1 MIAWGLAVGFLLQ
14 GAGLMVPV
22 FLGQS
27 QMAATLG
34 FGRGMK
40 FLSFLAPLLVSLGF
54 VSGLVMLC
62 QRPAWQRR
70 LAVFAPAGRMT
81 LTNYL
86 LQSVLGWAV
95 FFGSGLGLYLQVGP
109 ALSLPI
115 ALGLCTF
122 KLAYS
127 AWWLRHFRMGP
138 LEWVWRWAVQGK
150 RPVLGQEAHPEAVV
164 AGSAG

>member
-14 GAGLMVPV
+14 GAGLMVQV
-22 FLGQS
+22 FLFQS
-27 QMAATLG
+27 HIAATLG

-54 VSGLVMLC
+54 VSGLVLLC
-62 QRPAWQRR
+62 QRPAWQCR